1 MGRVDLAGKLS
12 DARARVAAEAPSAG
26 PPAPMFA
33 QLARKDARI
42 RDDQVTALTALAD
55 AVMRRRRFKAER
67 ITENTLIRVAIDLLL
82 AHADQL
88 RGSTEDELRN
98 SLTAGLPKSGSPA
111 LTDSGTSAVTA
122 HERVITHAAGAPA
135 APARSATPAPTHFGT
150 PGVRDAGSPGLRAFT
165 GSEGSS

>member
-1 MGRVDLAGKLS
+1 MTMARVDLAGKLS
-12 DARARVAAEAPSAG
+12 DSRARVAAETPPAG

-88 RGSTEDELRN
+88 RGSTEAELRN
-98 SLTAGLPKSGSPA
+98 SVTSGLPTSGRP
-111 LTDSGTSAVTA
+111 
-122 HERVITHAAGAPA
+122 H
-135 APARSATPAPTHFGT
+135 SATPAPTPTLLGT
-150 PGVRDAGSPGLRAFT
+150 SDVRDSSSPGPDAHT
-165 GSEGSS
+165 GQEASA

>member
-1 MGRVDLAGKLS
+1 MARVDLAGKLT
-12 DARARVAAEAPSAG
+12 DARTRVAAET
-26 PPAPMFA
+26 PPAEPPTPKFA

-88 RGSTEDELRN
+88 RGSTEGELRN
-98 SLTAGLPKSGSPA
+98 SLTSGLPKSDSP
-111 LTDSGTSAVTA
+111 THPDSETSGVTA
-122 HERVITHAAGAPA
+122 RAPVIVPAAGVPGA
-135 APARSATPAPTHFGT
+135 AAHPGTPAPTHLGT
-150 PGVRDAGSPGLRAFT
+150 PGTRDSGSPGLHART
-165 GSEGSS
+165 GPEGSA